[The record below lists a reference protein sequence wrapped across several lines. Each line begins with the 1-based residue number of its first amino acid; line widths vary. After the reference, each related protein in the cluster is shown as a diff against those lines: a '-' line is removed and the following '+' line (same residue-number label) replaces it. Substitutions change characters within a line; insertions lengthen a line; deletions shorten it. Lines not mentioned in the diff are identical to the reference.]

1 MQIFEPVSC
10 LAPFVKSFV
19 VVESSDTL
27 VSRLLP
33 DTSVV
38 VAIRLKG
45 AVQFEGIAENSVL
58 PLFSLSGLRKSFR
71 LVEYGKNSANILV
84 QFKEGG
90 AAAFFS
96 LPIHELFETNV
107 GLDEFFRPSELM
119 MLEEQLWTAGSIEK
133 KVSIVQQFFVERIR
147 YQKADLLIINS
158 VEKIKAASGVLDVKE
173 LSESMHISLDAF
185 EKRFRKSV
193 GTAPKQFADIVR
205 MKALIGRA
213 HLTDSLLDS
222 ALRAGFFDQSHFIRN
237 FKKFTGLTPKDFFRH
252 S

>member
-1 MQIFEPVSC
+1 MQIFKPVSC

-19 VVESSDTL
+19 VVESSEAL
-27 VSRLLP
+27 VNRLLP

-38 VAIRLKG
+38 AAIRLNG
-45 AVQFEGIAENSVL
+45 AVQIESSGGNSAL

-90 AAAFFS
+90 AAAFFR

-107 GLDEFFRPSELM
+107 ALDEFFRPSELM
-119 MLEEQLWTAGSIEK
+119 QLEEQLGTTGSIEK
-133 KVSIVQQFFVERIR
+133 KVAIVQQFFIERIR
-147 YQKADLLIINS
+147 NEKTDMLIAKS
-158 VEKIKAASGVLDVKE
+158 VEKITAANGVLDVKD
-173 LSESMHISLDAF
+173 LSESLYISRDAF
-185 EKRFRKSV
+185 EKRFRKAV

-222 ALRAGFFDQSHFIRN
+222 ALSAGFFDQSHFIRN
-237 FKKFTGLTPKDFFRH
+237 FKRFTGLTPKDFFRH
-252 S
+252 

>member
-1 MQIFEPVSC
+1 MQIFKPVSC

-19 VVESSDTL
+19 VVESSETL

-38 VAIRLKG
+38 AAIRLNG
-45 AVQFEGIAENSVL
+45 AVQIESFDGNSAL

-84 QFKEGG
+84 QFREGG
-90 AAAFFS
+90 AAAFFR

-107 GLDEFFRPSELM
+107 ALDEFFRPSELM
-119 MLEEQLWTAGSIEK
+119 RLEEQLGTAGSIEK
-133 KVSIVQQFFVERIR
+133 KVGIVQQFFIERIR
-147 YQKADLLIINS
+147 YQKADLLVAKS
-158 VEKIKAASGVLDVKE
+158 VEKITAANGVLDVKD
-173 LSESMHISLDAF
+173 LSDSLYISRDAF
-185 EKRFRKSV
+185 EKRFRKAV

-222 ALRAGFFDQSHFIRN
+222 ALSAGFFDQSHFIRN
-237 FKKFTGLTPKDFFRH
+237 FKRFTGLTPKDFFRH
-252 S
+252 